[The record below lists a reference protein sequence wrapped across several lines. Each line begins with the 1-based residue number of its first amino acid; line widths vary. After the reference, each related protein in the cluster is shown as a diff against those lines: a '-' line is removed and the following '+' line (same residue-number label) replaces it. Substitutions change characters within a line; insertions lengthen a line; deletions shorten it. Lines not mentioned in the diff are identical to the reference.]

1 MHEVSSLCV
10 LDWKEL
16 RSVRAPSALNKILPN
31 FCFCIAY
38 LGIFS
43 MLHSSINKIILILG
57 GGFIC
62 NKSVTLQN
70 FLFCWVRRREK
81 E

>member
-57 GGFIC
+57 GVLYVIRVLLYKTFY
-62 NKSVTLQN
+62 SVG
-70 FLFCWVRRREK
+70 
-81 E
+81 